1 MDVPKAPKLLGALV
15 GHAAVEKAVGL
26 EELPELCT
34 QCESVEPRR
43 DLAASAF
50 SYIKVRQIFAWSLAD
65 ANGHVSSSEATT
77 WLATSCCLTSV

>member
-50 SYIKVRQIFAWSLAD
+50 SYIKVRQIS